1 MHFWAWLALAG
12 IFVVLEIL
20 TMSLIFASFALAAL
34 IGAIGSALWSG
45 SILQWLGFALAAVL
59 TLAILRPF
67 AKKYLFN
74 KTTDSKTGFAALIGS
89 LGVATSDITQA
100 GGQIR
105 FHGEIWSARTESGL
119 ISSGLDVQVTD
130 IDGAV
135 AIVTAKISN
144 SSSNS

>member
-1 MHFWAWLALAG
+1 MHFWVWLALAG

-34 IGAIGSALWSG
+34 IGAIGAALWSG
-45 SILQWLGFALAAVL
+45 SIVQWLGFAFAAVL

-74 KTTDSKTGFAALIGS
+74 KSTDSKTGFAALVGS
-89 LGVATSDITQA
+89 SGVAISDISHA

-119 ISSGLDVQVTD
+119 ISSGAEVVVAD

-135 AIVTAKISN
+135 AIVTANKSN
-144 SSSNS
+144 SSTDS

>member
-34 IGAIGSALWSG
+34 IGALAAALWSH
-45 SILQWLGFALAAVL
+45 SVVQWLGFAVAAIL

-74 KTTDSKTGFAALIGS
+74 KSTDSKTGFAALVGT
-89 LGVATSDITQA
+89 LGVTISEISPS

-105 FHGEIWSARTESGL
+105 FHGETWSARTESGIIPASSKVL
-119 ISSGLDVQVTD
+119 IDD

-135 AIVTAKISN
+135 AIVSPTN
-144 SSSNS
+144 SIPN